1 MSLNCIEIEEV
12 VATFPKPGIVKK
24 FGQKNGN
31 SLFINYQV
39 PDGGTFNLIINVANG
54 YNFICVSEGQNPESC
69 SLKFSQYL
77 NSKFLRSKIENIY
90 QLNFSRIVAIEL
102 LYDSRK
108 CYIAI
113 RMWGTGG
120 NILVLDENFI
130 IIESL
135 KRYPKRGEWIGEK
148 FDISL
153 SKSNRTDFSVRNE
166 FLKDINNSIFNY
178 YNQAIEED
186 EAINLRRNLSSVLNN
201 EIKRINE
208 IISKN
213 ELVEDGNAD
222 KYLYIGE
229 ALKANIRNIK
239 DFSDSAEIYDY
250 NTNSNIKVALDK
262 NLSVVE
268 NIQKYFT
275 KYRKLKDGKS
285 FRDEQNKAL
294 KSKLK
299 KYEALISEIEQSPGT
314 ERLREI
320 KKSLNLAKT
329 GNDDRGAINIYS
341 FARVFNLAN
350 NCKAFV
356 SKSAKDADN
365 LLKLVAKG
373 NDYWFHS
380 RDYAGSHVVVKTE
393 KGKELSE
400 KTKIEAAHL
409 AVFFSKAKNALDGDV
424 YFTQIK
430 YLHKPNTNVKGLV
443 FPTREKNIK
452 VRMEKKILDSVLNN
466 MES

>member
-1 MSLNCIEIEEV
+1 MSLNCIEIEEI
-12 VATFPKPGIVKK
+12 VATFSTPGIVKK
-24 FGQKNGN
+24 FGQKDNN
-31 SLFINYQV
+31 SLVINYQIS
-39 PDGGTFNLIINVANG
+39 DGETCNLIISVVNG
-54 YNFICVSEGQNPESC
+54 YNYICLLEGQSPENRL
-69 SLKFSQYL
+69 LKFSQYL
-77 NSKFLRSKIENIY
+77 NSKFLRSKIEKIY

-102 LYDSRK
+102 IYDAK
-108 CYIAI
+108 KYYIVA

-130 IIESL
+130 IVESL

-148 FDISL
+148 FDIAL
-153 SKSNRTDFSVRNE
+153 SKSNRTDFSVRDE
-166 FLKDINNSIFNY
+166 FKKDINNSIFDY
-178 YNQAIEED
+178 YNRVIEED
-186 EAINLRRNLSSVLNN
+186 EVKNLRKNILNILTN

-213 ELVEDGNAD
+213 ESDEDTNAD

-229 ALKANIRNIK
+229 ALKANIRAIK
-239 DFSDSAEIYDY
+239 DFSDSVEIYDY
-250 NTNSNIKVALDK
+250 NTNANIKVALDK
-262 NLSVVE
+262 NLSIVE

-275 KYRKLKDGKS
+275 KYRKLKDGKN

-294 KSKLK
+294 KSKLDK
-299 KYEALISEIEQSPGT
+299 FDALLSEIEQCSVL

-320 KKSLNLAKT
+320 KKSLSLTKT
-329 GNDDRGAINIYS
+329 GTDCKSSINVYS
-341 FARVFNLAN
+341 FARVFNLTN

-466 MES
+466 ADS

>member
-12 VATFPKPGIVKK
+12 VATFPKPGIVKR

-54 YNFICVSEGQNPESC
+54 YNFICVSEGQNPESR

-102 LYDSRK
+102 LYDSKK

-153 SKSNRTDFSVRNE
+153 FKSNRTDFSIRDE
-166 FLKDINNSIFNY
+166 FKKDINNSILSY
-178 YNQAIEED
+178 YNNIIEQD
-186 EAINLRRNLSSVLNN
+186 EIKSVRKNLLNILTN

-208 IISKN
+208 ITAKN
-213 ELVEDGNAD
+213 ESADDGSAD

-250 NTNSNIKVALDK
+250 NTNSNIKVVLDK
-262 NLSVVE
+262 NLSAVE

-275 KYRKLKDGKS
+275 KYKKIKDGKS

-294 KSKLK
+294 KFKLD
-299 KYEALISEIEQSPGT
+299 KYNALISEIEESPSL

-320 KKSLNLAKT
+320 KNGLNLTKL
-329 GNDDRGAINIYS
+329 GNDDKSSINIYS
-341 FARVFNLAN
+341 FARIFNLSN

-409 AVFFSKAKNALDGDV
+409 AVFYSKAKNALDGDV

>member
-24 FGQKNGN
+24 FGQKDSD
-31 SLFINYQV
+31 SLFINYQI
-39 PDGGTFNLIINVANG
+39 PDGETLNLIINVANG
-54 YNFICVSEGQNPESC
+54 YNYICLLGEQSPESR

-90 QLNFSRIVAIEL
+90 QLNLSRIVAVEL
-102 LYDSRK
+102 IYDSKRY
-108 CYIAI
+108 YIAA

-120 NILVLDENFI
+120 NILLLDENFV

-148 FDISL
+148 LDISL
-153 SKSNRTDFSVRNE
+153 YKSNRTDFYVRDE
-166 FLKDINNSIFNY
+166 FKKDINNSIFSY
-178 YNQAIEED
+178 YNRAIEEA
-186 EAINLRRNLSSVLNN
+186 EALNLRKNLLNIITN

-208 IISKN
+208 LISKN
-213 ELVEDGNAD
+213 ESGEYENAD

-229 ALKANIRNIK
+229 SLKANICNIK
-239 DFSDSAEIYDY
+239 DFSDNAEIFDY

-262 NLSVVE
+262 NLTAVE

-275 KYRKLKDGKS
+275 KYRKLKDGKI
-285 FRDEQNKAL
+285 FRDEQNRSL
-294 KSKLK
+294 KSKLEK
-299 KYEALISEIEQSPGT
+299 FDALLSEIEQHPDP

-320 KKSLNLAKT
+320 KKSLNLTKA
-329 GNDDRGAINIYS
+329 GNDDKSSINIRS
-341 FARVFNLAN
+341 FARIFNLAN
-350 NCKAFV
+350 NCKAYV

-400 KTKIEAAHL
+400 RTKIEAAHL
-409 AVFFSKAKNALDGDV
+409 AVFYSKAKNALDGDV

-430 YLHKPNTNVKGLV
+430 YLHKPNANVKGLV

-452 VRMEKKILDSVLNN
+452 VRMEKKILDSILSNAD
-466 MES
+466 S